1 MTPERP
7 PHASAVWRASHLGL
21 GMHQGPRRCGAAS
34 TARLGKAGRGHVR
47 ALLILQLWLF
57 ESQSL

>member
-7 PHASAVWRASHLGL
+7 PHASAVWRLPPGSWDAS
-21 GMHQGPRRCGAAS
+21 GPRRCGAAS

-57 ESQSL
+57 ESHSL